1 MPESTQAPR
10 ACHPEHQHIPYAGR
24 ACFRCHPYLKNPF
37 LLRTSMH
44 LEVVKSTH
52 VATTSADTTDARDKA
67 LSHLA
72 EVHYE
77 IGLQDK
83 QWPSQKNGTTSS

>member
-1 MPESTQAPR
+1 
-10 ACHPEHQHIPYAGR
+10 
-24 ACFRCHPYLKNPF
+24 
-37 LLRTSMH
+37 MH

-67 LSHLA
+67 LSQLA
-72 EVHYE
+72 EVNYE

-83 QWPSQKNGTTSS
+83 QWLQTSQKNATTSSQPPEWKLNRPATIQWLRLGLPHCAAFDLHLQEYLSIV